1 MKLNLQE
8 TDYDQFLA
16 DEVRCVYYYC
26 VCHMAQVC
34 GSWCL
39 QQSGALT
46 PSVIQ
51 TGMTGK
57 LVAEFQFLR
66 AQAAEPLGQFL
77 DYIT

>member
-1 MKLNLQE
+1 M
-8 TDYDQFLA
+8 
-16 DEVRCVYYYC
+16 
-26 VCHMAQVC
+26 
-34 GSWCL
+34 
-39 QQSGALT
+39 
-46 PSVIQ
+46 IQ